1 MHVYPARAL
10 ERAMKIKEVITRVMA
25 GTINWIQAAEI
36 LGMSDR
42 QLRRWRRHW
51 EKDGYDGLFDRR
63 MRRPSPRK
71 VPVAEVEKVLRL
83 YREQYFDLNVKH
95 FVEKLHEEHGI
106 GLSYTWVKTAL
117 QAAGLVR
124 RYAKRGVHRKRRPR
138 RPLPGMLLHIDGSP
152 HRWIPGL
159 DRHLDMIA
167 VFDDATSEA
176 YYARLVDEESTAT
189 IMAALKQVVQQRGVF
204 CALYSDRASHF
215 VYTPKAGQGPDRRVK
230 TQVGRALEQ
239 MGIELIPANSPEARG
254 RCERMFGTWQGRLPQ
269 EFRLRGITSVQ
280 AANAFL
286 PKWIAT
292 EHHRRFTVKPQQSGT
307 AFVPYFG
314 SELDKIWSHQQER
327 IVDNDNTVSYDN
339 LSLQVAQQ
347 KFRFSLARCRVLV
360 CRHLDQSISLH
371 YGPHL
376 LGRYDVN
383 GKLRPDDPEAGKTK
397 AIPGRP
403 GRRASLI
410 NDPDA
415 KSFAELSKE
424 RKKNQKRKKAAA

>member
-1 MHVYPARAL
+1 MR
-10 ERAMKIKEVITRVMA
+10 IKDVITRVMA
-25 GTINWIQAAEI
+25 GKLNWMQAAEI

-42 QLRRWRRHW
+42 QLRRWRGHW
-51 EKDGYDGLFDRR
+51 EKYGYDGLFDRR
-63 MRRPSPRK
+63 MRRPSPKR

-106 GLSYTWVKTAL
+106 GLSYSWVKTAL
-117 QAAGLVR
+117 QTTGLVR
-124 RYAKRGVHRKRRPR
+124 RYAKRGVHRQRRPR
-138 RPLPGMLLHIDGSP
+138 RPLPGMLLHIDGSS
-152 HRWIPGL
+152 HHWIPGL
-159 DRHLDMIA
+159 NRQLDMIA
-167 VFDDATSEA
+167 VLDDATSEA

-189 IMAALKQVVQQRGVF
+189 IMAALKQVIEQRGVF

-215 VYTPKAGQGPDRRVK
+215 VYTPKAGEGPDRRVR

-254 RCERMFGTWQGRLPQ
+254 RSERMFGTWQGRLPQ
-269 EFRLRGITSVQ
+269 EFRLRGIGSVE

-286 PKWIAT
+286 SEWITA
-292 EHHRRFTVKPQQSGT
+292 EHNRRFTIKARQEGT

-327 IVDNDNTVSYDN
+327 IVDNDNTVSYDK
-339 LSLQVAQQ
+339 LTLQVAPQ

-360 CRHLDQSISLH
+360 CRHLDESISLH

-376 LGRYDVN
+376 LGRYHAN
-383 GKLRPDDPEAGKTK
+383 GHLRLDHAETYKTRDTL
-397 AIPGRP
+397 PRP
-403 GRRASLI
+403 GRRSAFI
-410 NDPDA
+410 DDPGA
-415 KSFAELSKE
+415 TFFANQGKE

>member
-1 MHVYPARAL
+1 
-10 ERAMKIKEVITRVMA
+10 MKIKDVITRVMA

-42 QLRRWRRHW
+42 QLRRWRVHW
-51 EKDGYDGLFDRR
+51 EKYGYDGLFDRR
-63 MRRPSPRK
+63 MRRPSPKK
-71 VPVAEVEKVLRL
+71 VAVAEVEKVLRL

-117 QAAGLVR
+117 QTAGLVR

-138 RPLPGMLLHIDGSP
+138 RPLAGMLLHIDGSP

-159 DRHLDMIA
+159 DQQLDMIA

-189 IMAALKQVVQQRGVF
+189 IMAALKQVVEQRGVF

-215 VYTPKAGQGPDRRVK
+215 VYTPKAGAGPDRRVK
-230 TQVGRALEQ
+230 TQVGRALDQ

-269 EFRLRGITSVQ
+269 EFRLRGITTVED
-280 AANAFL
+280 ANAFL
-286 PKWIAT
+286 PQWIVT
-292 EHHRRFTVKPQQSGT
+292 EHNRRFTVKPQQQGT
-307 AFVPYFG
+307 AFVPYVG

-327 IVDNDNTVSYDN
+327 IVDNDNTVCYDN
-339 LSLQVAQQ
+339 LRLQLAQQ
-347 KFRFSLARCRVLV
+347 NFRFSLARCRVLV
-360 CRHLDQSISLH
+360 CRHLDQSITLH

-383 GKLRPDDPEAGKTK
+383 GNLRSDDTETCKTKGSPARRYGRSSLVDDPGATF
-397 AIPGRP
+397 
-403 GRRASLI
+403 L
-410 NDPDA
+410 A
-415 KSFAELSKE
+415 KVNKE
-424 RKKNQKRKKAAA
+424 RKKNPKRKKAAA